1 MEIIYP
7 SLAEHFL
14 LAGEEAN
21 QSKEEPEIVG
31 DEDKNRR
38 ITATALKKLD
48 EKKKSW
54 KSKQPFEH
62 DLSWVNWKCGAN
74 DVQKSQ
80 TKWY

>member
-48 EKKKSW
+48 EKKKS
-54 KSKQPFEH
+54 
-62 DLSWVNWKCGAN
+62 
-74 DVQKSQ
+74 
-80 TKWY
+80 